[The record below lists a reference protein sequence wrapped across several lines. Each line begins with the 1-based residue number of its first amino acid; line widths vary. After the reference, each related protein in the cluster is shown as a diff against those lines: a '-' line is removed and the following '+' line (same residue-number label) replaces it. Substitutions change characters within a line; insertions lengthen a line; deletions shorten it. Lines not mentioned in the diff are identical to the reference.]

1 LTQLDLDNTRSKAT
15 TNHTISTIGG
25 EAQSTLMSGHPQ
37 VDTVKAATGAA
48 FAWRVAAFYAALF
61 GVLGVQVPFLPVWL
75 AAKGLDAGAIGVVLA
90 VPMVVRVAAIPLATH
105 GADRRDALH
114 AALLIAAGVS
124 ALGYGALALV
134 SGFAAII
141 VAYAFTSAF
150 CTPIMPLA
158 EAYALRGLASHGRAY
173 GPVRL
178 WGSAAFIAGT
188 LGAGLALDV
197 MPARDLIWLLVAAM
211 MATASAAGA
220 LAPLKPRTAP
230 TADKAASAAG
240 ALLRQPV
247 LLAGVAAASLVQA
260 SHAVYYGFSALDW
273 KAAGFDGGSIG
284 ALWSVG
290 VLAEIALFAV
300 SPRLATAPTAL
311 LALGAF
317 GGVLRWGAMALD
329 PPALALVPLQCLHAL
344 SFGATHLG
352 SMGLLTRAVPGELG
366 ATAQGYFAVVLGLV
380 MAVAMGASGA
390 LYARWGTLVYAAM
403 ALTAGAGGLF
413 ALAAH
418 RFART
423 NYSQV

>member
-1 LTQLDLDNTRSKAT
+1 LANTRSEPT
-15 TNHTISTIGG
+15 TDHRISTIGG
-25 EAQSTLMSGHPQ
+25 EAQSALMSGHPQ
-37 VDTVKAATGAA
+37 IDAIGAAKGAA
-48 FAWRVAAFYAALF
+48 FAWRLAAFYAALF
-61 GVLGVQVPFLPVWL
+61 VVLGVQVPFLPVWL

-90 VPMVVRVAAIPLATH
+90 VPMVVRVVAIPLATH

-114 AALLIAAGVS
+114 VALLIAAGVS
-124 ALGYGALALV
+124 ALGYGALALA
-134 SGFAAII
+134 SGLAAIMA
-141 VAYAFTSAF
+141 AYALTSAF
-150 CTPIMPLA
+150 STPMMPLA

-173 GPVRL
+173 GPVRV

-211 MATASAAGA
+211 MLTAVAAGA
-220 LAPLKPRTAP
+220 LAPLTPRAAP
-230 TADKAASAAG
+230 AAGKAASAG

-247 LLAGVAAASLVQA
+247 LLAGVAAASLIQA

-273 KAAGFDGGSIG
+273 KAAGFGGGSIG

-300 SPRLATAPTAL
+300 SARLGMSPTAL
-311 LALGAF
+311 LGLGAL

-329 PPALALVPLQCLHAL
+329 PPALLLVPLQCLHAL

-352 SMGLLTRAVPGELG
+352 SMGLLTRSVPSELG
-366 ATAQGYFAVVLGLV
+366 GAAQGYFAVVLGLV
-380 MAVAMGASGA
+380 MAAAMGASGA
-390 LYARWGTLVYAAM
+390 LYARWGTLAYGAM

-413 ALAAH
+413 ALAAD
-418 RFART
+418 RLAGT
-423 NYSQV
+423 NHSQV

>member
-1 LTQLDLDNTRSKAT
+1 
-15 TNHTISTIGG
+15 
-25 EAQSTLMSGHPQ
+25 MSGHPQ
-37 VDTVKAATGAA
+37 IDAIGAAKGSA
-48 FAWRVAAFYAALF
+48 FAWRLAAFYAALF
-61 GVLGVQVPFLPVWL
+61 VVLGVQVPFLPVWL

-114 AALLIAAGVS
+114 VALLIAAGVS
-124 ALGYGALALV
+124 ALGYGVLALA
-134 SGFAAII
+134 SGLAAIMA
-141 VAYAFTSAF
+141 AYALTSAF
-150 CTPIMPLA
+150 YTPIMPLA

-173 GPVRL
+173 GPVRV

-211 MATASAAGA
+211 VLTAAAASA
-220 LAPLKPRTAP
+220 LAPLTPRAVP
-230 TADKAASAAG
+230 AAAKAASAG

-247 LLAGVAAASLVQA
+247 LLAGVAAASLIQA

-273 KAAGFDGGSIG
+273 KAAGFGGGAIG

-300 SPRLATAPTAL
+300 SARLGMAPTVLLGFGAL
-311 LALGAF
+311 
-317 GGVLRWGAMALD
+317 GGVLRWGAMAFD
-329 PPALALVPLQCLHAL
+329 PPALLLVPLQCLHAL

-352 SMGLLTRAVPGELG
+352 SMGLLTRAVPSELG

-380 MAVAMGASGA
+380 MAAAMGASGA
-390 LYARWGTLVYAAM
+390 LYARWGTLAYGAM
-403 ALTAGAGGLF
+403 ALTAGVGGLF

-418 RFART
+418 RLAGT

>member
-1 LTQLDLDNTRSKAT
+1 
-15 TNHTISTIGG
+15 
-25 EAQSTLMSGHPQ
+25 MSGHPQ
-37 VDTVKAATGAA
+37 VDATGAGTGAA

-90 VPMVVRVAAIPLATH
+90 VPVVVRVAAIPLATH

-114 AALLIAAGVS
+114 TALLIAAGVS
-124 ALGYGALALV
+124 ALGYGTLALA
-134 SGFAAII
+134 SGLAAILA
-141 VAYAFTSAF
+141 AYALTSAF
-150 CTPIMPLA
+150 YTPIMPLA

-173 GPVRL
+173 GPVRV

-211 MATASAAGA
+211 VATAAAAGA

-230 TADKAASAAG
+230 AAGKAASAG

-247 LLAGVAAASLVQA
+247 LLASVAAASLVQA

-284 ALWSVG
+284 ALWSIG

-300 SPRLATAPTAL
+300 SARLAMAPTAL
-311 LALGAF
+311 LGLGAL

-329 PPALALVPLQCLHAL
+329 PPALLLVPLQCLHAL

-380 MAVAMGASGA
+380 MAAAMGASGA
-390 LYARWGTLVYAAM
+390 LYGRWGTFAYAAM

-418 RFART
+418 RLART
-423 NYSQV
+423 NHSQV